1 MYVCREL
8 RTPVNHVYFA
18 GTETA
23 TEWSG
28 YMDGAVQAG
37 ERAARQILHALGRLN
52 ESQIYQTE
60 PESLVRCSPHLGHFF
75 LC

>member
-1 MYVCREL
+1 MLREL
-8 RTPVNHVYFA
+8 RQPMGNVHFA

-37 ERAARQILHALGRLN
+37 ERAAREILYKEGRFDRDDIWQ
-52 ESQIYQTE
+52 EE
-60 PESLVRCSPHLGHFF
+60 PESEVGSECCFSLRVAVK
-75 LC
+75 

>member
-1 MYVCREL
+1 MF
-8 RTPVNHVYFA
+8 FA

-37 ERAARQILHALGRLN
+37 ERAAREVMCREGVITEAEIWRD
-52 ESQIYQTE
+52 E
-60 PESLVRCSPHLGHFF
+60 PESEVRNQTTVYCFCRSKMTSSTVYRYF
-75 LC
+75 